1 MNFQGAKKFF
11 GAVIPAFFLI
21 GCASQEPNYSGSTE
35 NLIEESVTKET
46 YEPKAPKVEA
56 GQLVVY
62 QKVCLDGT
70 CSQSRAVPQTLA
82 GLFLFDFDQAIV
94 RRAAHAELNKHA
106 FALADDRYLRVRVEG
121 HADER
126 GTREYNLALGE
137 RRADAVR
144 AYLVSQGGSNSQ
156 IEVISYGEEK
166 PIVSGK
172 NERSWSKNRRVELVY
187 R

>member
-1 MNFQGAKKFF
+1 MNFQGAKRFF
-11 GAVIPAFFLI
+11 GAIIPAFLLI
-21 GCASQEPNYSGSTE
+21 GCANQGPEYSESTE
-35 NLIEESVTKET
+35 NLIEEPVVQES
-46 YEPKAPKVEA
+46 YEPAAPRVEA
-56 GQLVVY
+56 GKLVVDSGDNSG
-62 QKVCLDGT
+62 V
-70 CSQSRAVPQTLA
+70 SQTLV
-82 GLFLFDFDQAIV
+82 GIFLFDFDQAIV
-94 RRAAHAELNKHA
+94 RRVAHAELNKHA
-106 FALADDRYLRVRVEG
+106 SALAGDRFIRVRVEG

-144 AYLVSQGGSNSQ
+144 AYLVSQGASNSQ

-172 NERSWSKNRRVELVY
+172 NERSWAKNRRVELVY

>member
-1 MNFQGAKKFF
+1 MNFQGAKRFF
-11 GAVIPAFFLI
+11 GAIIPAFLLI
-21 GCASQEPNYSGSTE
+21 GCASQGPEYSESTE
-35 NLIEESVTKET
+35 DLIEEPVVQES
-46 YEPKAPKVEA
+46 YEPAAPRVEA
-56 GQLVVY
+56 GKLVVDSGDNSG
-62 QKVCLDGT
+62 V
-70 CSQSRAVPQTLA
+70 SQTLV
-82 GLFLFDFDQAIV
+82 GVFLFDFDQAIV

-106 FALADDRYLRVRVEG
+106 SALAGDRFIRVRVEG

-144 AYLVSQGGSNSQ
+144 AYLVSQGASNSQ

-172 NERSWSKNRRVELVY
+172 NERSWAKNRRVELVY

>member
-1 MNFQGAKKFF
+1 MNFQGAKRFL
-11 GAVIPAFFLI
+11 ATAIPVFFLI
-21 GCASQEPNYSGSTE
+21 GCASQEPDYSESAE
-35 NLIEESVTKET
+35 NLIEEPIVQES
-46 YEPKAPKVEA
+46 YEPAAPRVEA
-56 GQLVVY
+56 GKLVVDSEGSSG
-62 QKVCLDGT
+62 V
-70 CSQSRAVPQTLA
+70 SETLE
-82 GLFLFDFDQAIV
+82 GIFLFDFDQAIV
-94 RRAAHAELNKHA
+94 RRSAHAELNKHA
-106 FALADDRYLRVRVEG
+106 AALAGDRYLRVRVEG

-144 AYLVSQGGSNSQ
+144 AYLVSQGASNSQ

>member
-1 MNFQGAKKFF
+1 MNFQGAKRFF
-11 GAVIPAFFLI
+11 GAIIPAFLLI
-21 GCASQEPNYSGSTE
+21 GCASQGPEYSESTE
-35 NLIEESVTKET
+35 NLIEEPVVQES
-46 YEPKAPKVEA
+46 YEPAAPRVEA
-56 GQLVVY
+56 GKLVVDSGDNSG
-62 QKVCLDGT
+62 V
-70 CSQSRAVPQTLA
+70 SQTLV
-82 GLFLFDFDQAIV
+82 GVFLFDFDQAIV
-94 RRAAHAELNKHA
+94 RRVAHAELNKHA
-106 FALADDRYLRVRVEG
+106 SALAGDRFIRVRVEG

-144 AYLVSQGGSNSQ
+144 AYLVSQGASNSQ

-172 NERSWSKNRRVELVY
+172 NERSWAKNRRVELVY

>member
-1 MNFQGAKKFF
+1 MNFQGAKRFL
-11 GAVIPAFFLI
+11 GTAIPLFFLI
-21 GCASQEPNYSGSTE
+21 GCASQEPDYSESAE
-35 NLIEESVTKET
+35 NLIEEPIVQES
-46 YEPKAPKVEA
+46 YEPASPRVEA
-56 GQLVVY
+56 GKLVVDSEGRPG
-62 QKVCLDGT
+62 V
-70 CSQSRAVPQTLA
+70 SETLV
-82 GLFLFDFDQAIV
+82 GVFLFDFDQAIV
-94 RRAAHAELNKHA
+94 RRAAHIELNKHA
-106 FALADDRYLRVRVEG
+106 SALADDRYLRVRVEG

-144 AYLVSQGGSNSQ
+144 AYLVSQGASNSQ

>member
-1 MNFQGAKKFF
+1 MNFQGAKRFF
-11 GAVIPAFFLI
+11 GAIIPAFLLI
-21 GCASQEPNYSGSTE
+21 GCASQGPEYSESTE
-35 NLIEESVTKET
+35 NLIEEPVVQES
-46 YEPKAPKVEA
+46 YEPAAPRVEA
-56 GQLVVY
+56 GKLVVDSGDNSG
-62 QKVCLDGT
+62 V
-70 CSQSRAVPQTLA
+70 SQTLV
-82 GLFLFDFDQAIV
+82 GIFLFDFDQAIV
-94 RRAAHAELNKHA
+94 RRVAHAELNKHA
-106 FALADDRYLRVRVEG
+106 SALAGDRFIRVRVEG

-144 AYLVSQGGSNSQ
+144 AYLVSQGASNSQ

-172 NERSWSKNRRVELVY
+172 NERSWAKNRRVELVY

>member
-1 MNFQGAKKFF
+1 MNFQGAKRFF
-11 GAVIPAFFLI
+11 GAVVPAFFLI
-21 GCASQEPNYSGSTE
+21 GCASQQPDYSGSTE
-35 NLIEESVTKET
+35 SVNEEPVAQET
-46 YEPKAPKVEA
+46 YTPTAPKVEA
-56 GQLVVY
+56 GKLVVY
-62 QKVCLDGT
+62 QKVCLDGS
-70 CSQSRAVPQTLA
+70 CSQSRAVPQTLV
-82 GLFLFDFDQAIV
+82 GIFLFDFDQAIV
-94 RRAAHAELNKHA
+94 RRAGHSELNKHA
-106 FALADDRYLRVRVEG
+106 SALAGDRYLRVRVEG

-144 AYLVSQGGSNSQ
+144 AYLVSQGASNSQ

-172 NERSWSKNRRVELVY
+172 NESSWAKNRRVELVY

>member
-1 MNFQGAKKFF
+1 MNFQGAKSFL
-11 GAVIPAFFLI
+11 GIAIPVFFLI
-21 GCASQEPNYSGSTE
+21 GCASQEPDYSESAE
-35 NLIEESVTKET
+35 NLIEEPIVQES
-46 YEPKAPKVEA
+46 YEPTAPRVEA
-56 GQLVVY
+56 GKLVVDSEGSSG
-62 QKVCLDGT
+62 V
-70 CSQSRAVPQTLA
+70 SETLE
-82 GLFLFDFDQAIV
+82 GIFLFDFDQAIV
-94 RRAAHAELNKHA
+94 RRSAHAELNKHA
-106 FALADDRYLRVRVEG
+106 TALAGDRYLRVRVEG

-144 AYLVSQGGSNSQ
+144 AYLVSQGASNSQ

>member
-1 MNFQGAKKFF
+1 MNFQGAKRFL
-11 GAVIPAFFLI
+11 GTAIPVFLLI
-21 GCASQEPNYSGSTE
+21 GCASQEPDYSESSE
-35 NLIEESVTKET
+35 NLVEEPIVQES
-46 YEPKAPKVEA
+46 YEPAAPRVEA
-56 GQLVVY
+56 GKLVVDSEGNSG
-62 QKVCLDGT
+62 V
-70 CSQSRAVPQTLA
+70 SETLE
-82 GLFLFDFDQAIV
+82 GIFLFDFDQAIV
-94 RRAAHAELNKHA
+94 LRSAHAELNKHA
-106 FALADDRYLRVRVEG
+106 SALAGDRYLRVRVEG

-144 AYLVSQGGSNSQ
+144 AYLVSQGASNSQ

>member
-1 MNFQGAKKFF
+1 MNFQGAKRFF
-11 GAVIPAFFLI
+11 GAIIPAFLLI
-21 GCASQEPNYSGSTE
+21 GCASQGPEYSESTE
-35 NLIEESVTKET
+35 DLIEEPVVQES
-46 YEPKAPKVEA
+46 YEPAAPRVEA
-56 GQLVVY
+56 GKLVVDSGDNSG
-62 QKVCLDGT
+62 V
-70 CSQSRAVPQTLA
+70 SQTLV
-82 GLFLFDFDQAIV
+82 GIFLFDFDQAIV
-94 RRAAHAELNKHA
+94 RRVAHAELNKHA
-106 FALADDRYLRVRVEG
+106 SALAGDRFIRVRVEG

-144 AYLVSQGGSNSQ
+144 AYLVSQGALNSQ

-172 NERSWSKNRRVELVY
+172 NERSWAKNRRVELIY

>member
-1 MNFQGAKKFF
+1 MNFQGTKWLLGVA
-11 GAVIPAFFLI
+11 IPVFFLI
-21 GCASQEPNYSGSTE
+21 GCASQEPDYSESAE
-35 NLIEESVTKET
+35 NLIEEPIVQES
-46 YEPKAPKVEA
+46 YEPAAPRVEA
-56 GQLVVY
+56 GKLVVDSEGRPG
-62 QKVCLDGT
+62 V
-70 CSQSRAVPQTLA
+70 SETLV
-82 GLFLFDFDQAIV
+82 GVFLFDFDQAIV
-94 RRAAHAELNKHA
+94 RRAAHIELNKHA
-106 FALADDRYLRVRVEG
+106 SALADDRYLRVRVEG

-144 AYLVSQGGSNSQ
+144 AYLVSQGASNSQ

>member
-1 MNFQGAKKFF
+1 MNFQGAKRFF
-11 GAVIPAFFLI
+11 GAIIPAFLLI
-21 GCASQEPNYSGSTE
+21 GCASQGPEYSESTE
-35 NLIEESVTKET
+35 NLIEEPVVQES
-46 YEPKAPKVEA
+46 YEPAAPRVEA
-56 GQLVVY
+56 GKLVVDSGDNSG
-62 QKVCLDGT
+62 V
-70 CSQSRAVPQTLA
+70 SQTLV
-82 GLFLFDFDQAIV
+82 GIFLFDFDQAIV

-106 FALADDRYLRVRVEG
+106 SALAGDRFIRVRVEG

-144 AYLVSQGGSNSQ
+144 AYLVSQGASNSQ

-172 NERSWSKNRRVELVY
+172 NERSWAKNRRVELVY

>member
-1 MNFQGAKKFF
+1 MNFQGAKRFL
-11 GAVIPAFFLI
+11 ATAIPVFFLI
-21 GCASQEPNYSGSTE
+21 GCASQEPDYSESAE
-35 NLIEESVTKET
+35 NLIEEPIVQES
-46 YEPKAPKVEA
+46 YEPAAPRVEA
-56 GQLVVY
+56 GKLVVDSEGSSG
-62 QKVCLDGT
+62 V
-70 CSQSRAVPQTLA
+70 SETLE
-82 GLFLFDFDQAIV
+82 GIFLFDFDQAIV
-94 RRAAHAELNKHA
+94 RRSAHAELNKHA
-106 FALADDRYLRVRVEG
+106 SALAGDRYLRVRVEG

-144 AYLVSQGGSNSQ
+144 AYLVSQGASNSQ

>member
-1 MNFQGAKKFF
+1 MNFQGAKRFF
-11 GAVIPAFFLI
+11 GAIIPAFLLI
-21 GCASQEPNYSGSTE
+21 GCASQGPEYSESTE
-35 NLIEESVTKET
+35 NLIEEPVVQES
-46 YEPKAPKVEA
+46 YEPAAPRVEA
-56 GQLVVY
+56 GKLVVDSGDNSG
-62 QKVCLDGT
+62 V
-70 CSQSRAVPQTLA
+70 SQTLV
-82 GLFLFDFDQAIV
+82 GVFLFDFDQAIV

-106 FALADDRYLRVRVEG
+106 SALAGDRFIRVRVEG

-144 AYLVSQGGSNSQ
+144 AYLVSQGASNSQ

-172 NERSWSKNRRVELVY
+172 NERSWAKNRRVELVY

>member
-1 MNFQGAKKFF
+1 MNFQGAKRFF
-11 GAVIPAFFLI
+11 GAIIPAFLLI
-21 GCASQEPNYSGSTE
+21 GCASQGPEYSESTE
-35 NLIEESVTKET
+35 NLIEEPVVQES
-46 YEPKAPKVEA
+46 YEPAAPRVEA
-56 GQLVVY
+56 GKLVVDSGDNSG
-62 QKVCLDGT
+62 V
-70 CSQSRAVPQTLA
+70 SQTLV
-82 GLFLFDFDQAIV
+82 GVFLFDFDQAIV
-94 RRAAHAELNKHA
+94 RRVAHAELNKHA
-106 FALADDRYLRVRVEG
+106 SALAGDRFIRVRVEG

-144 AYLVSQGGSNSQ
+144 AYLVSQGASNSQ

-172 NERSWSKNRRVELVY
+172 NERSWAKNRRVELIY

>member
-11 GAVIPAFFLI
+11 WGAIPVFLLI
-21 GCASQEPNYSGSTE
+21 GCASQEPEYTE
-35 NLIEESVTKET
+35 SAESYDAEPAVLQS
-46 YEPKAPKVEA
+46 YEPLAPRVEA
-56 GQLVVY
+56 GKLIVSR
-62 QKVCLDGT
+62 KVCLDGACT
-70 CSQSRAVPQTLA
+70 ESRAVPQTLV

-94 RRAAHAELNKHA
+94 RRAAHVELNEHA
-106 FALADDRYLRVRVEG
+106 SALAGDRYLRVRLEG

-144 AYLVSQGGSNSQ
+144 AYLVSQGAPNSQ

-166 PIVSGK
+166 PIADGK
-172 NERSWSKNRRVELVY
+172 NERSWAKNRRVELVY

>member
-1 MNFQGAKKFF
+1 MNFQGAKSFL
-11 GAVIPAFFLI
+11 GIAIPVFFLI
-21 GCASQEPNYSGSTE
+21 GCASQEPDYSESAE
-35 NLIEESVTKET
+35 NLIEEPIVQES
-46 YEPKAPKVEA
+46 YEPTAPRVEA
-56 GQLVVY
+56 GKLVVDSEGSSG
-62 QKVCLDGT
+62 V
-70 CSQSRAVPQTLA
+70 SETLE
-82 GLFLFDFDQAIV
+82 GIFLFDFDQAIV
-94 RRAAHAELNKHA
+94 RRSAHAELNKHA
-106 FALADDRYLRVRVEG
+106 TALAGDRYLRVRVEG

-144 AYLVSQGGSNSQ
+144 AYLVSQGASSSQ

>member
-1 MNFQGAKKFF
+1 MNFQGTKRFF
-11 GAVIPAFFLI
+11 GAIIPAFLLI
-21 GCASQEPNYSGSTE
+21 GCASQGPEYSESTE
-35 NLIEESVTKET
+35 NLIEEPVVQES
-46 YEPKAPKVEA
+46 YEPAAPRVEA
-56 GQLVVY
+56 GKLVVDSGDNSG
-62 QKVCLDGT
+62 V
-70 CSQSRAVPQTLA
+70 SQTLV
-82 GLFLFDFDQAIV
+82 GIFLFDFDQAIV
-94 RRAAHAELNKHA
+94 RRVAHAELNKHA
-106 FALADDRYLRVRVEG
+106 SALAGDRFLRVRVEG

-144 AYLVSQGGSNSQ
+144 AYLVSQGASNSQ

-172 NERSWSKNRRVELVY
+172 NERSWAKNRRVELVY

>member
-11 GAVIPAFFLI
+11 WSAIPVFLLI
-21 GCASQEPNYSGSTE
+21 GCASQGPEYSESTE
-35 NLIEESVTKET
+35 NLIEEPVVQES
-46 YEPKAPKVEA
+46 YEPAAPRVEA
-56 GQLVVY
+56 GKLVVDSGDNSG
-62 QKVCLDGT
+62 V
-70 CSQSRAVPQTLA
+70 SQTLV
-82 GLFLFDFDQAIV
+82 GIFLFDFDQAIV
-94 RRAAHAELNKHA
+94 RRVAHAELNKHA
-106 FALADDRYLRVRVEG
+106 SALAGDRFIRVRVEG

-144 AYLVSQGGSNSQ
+144 AYLVSQGASNSQ

-172 NERSWSKNRRVELVY
+172 NERSWAKNRRVELVY

>member
-1 MNFQGAKKFF
+1 MNFQGAKRFF
-11 GAVIPAFFLI
+11 GAAIPAFLLI
-21 GCASQEPNYSGSTE
+21 GCASQGPEYSESTE
-35 NLIEESVTKET
+35 NLIEEPAVQES
-46 YEPKAPKVEA
+46 YQPSAPRVEA
-56 GQLVVY
+56 GKLVVDSANNSG
-62 QKVCLDGT
+62 V
-70 CSQSRAVPQTLA
+70 SQTLM
-82 GLFLFDFDQAIV
+82 GVFLFDFDQAIV

-106 FALADDRYLRVRVEG
+106 SALAGDRYLRVRVEG

-144 AYLVSQGGSNSQ
+144 AYLVSQGASNSQ

-166 PIVSGK
+166 PLVAGK
-172 NERSWSKNRRVELVY
+172 NERSWAKNRRVELVY

>member
-1 MNFQGAKKFF
+1 MNFQGAKRFF
-11 GAVIPAFFLI
+11 GAIIPAFLLI
-21 GCASQEPNYSGSTE
+21 GCASQGPEYSESTE
-35 NLIEESVTKET
+35 NLIEEPVVQES
-46 YEPKAPKVEA
+46 YEPAAPRVEA
-56 GQLVVY
+56 GKLVVDSGDNSG
-62 QKVCLDGT
+62 V
-70 CSQSRAVPQTLA
+70 SQTLM
-82 GLFLFDFDQAIV
+82 GVFLFDFDQAIV

-106 FALADDRYLRVRVEG
+106 SALAGDRFIRVRVEG

-144 AYLVSQGGSNSQ
+144 AYLVSQGASNSQ

-172 NERSWSKNRRVELVY
+172 NERSWAKNRRVELVY

>member
-1 MNFQGAKKFF
+1 M
-11 GAVIPAFFLI
+11 LI
-21 GCASQEPNYSGSTE
+21 GCASQGPEYSESTE
-35 NLIEESVTKET
+35 NLIEEPVVQEI
-46 YEPKAPKVEA
+46 YEPAAPRVEA
-56 GQLVVY
+56 GKLVV
-62 QKVCLDGT
+62 DSGDN
-70 CSQSRAVPQTLA
+70 SGASQTLV
-82 GLFLFDFDQAIV
+82 GVFLFDFDQAIV
-94 RRAAHAELNKHA
+94 RRAGHAELNKHA
-106 FALADDRYLRVRVEG
+106 SALAGDRYLRLRLEG

-144 AYLVSQGGSNSQ
+144 EYLVSQGASNSQ

-172 NERSWSKNRRVELVY
+172 NESSWAKNRRVELVY

>member
-1 MNFQGAKKFF
+1 MNFQGAKRFL
-11 GAVIPAFFLI
+11 GALIPAFFLI
-21 GCASQEPNYSGSTE
+21 GCASQEPDYSESAE
-35 NLIEESVTKET
+35 NLIEEPIVQES
-46 YEPKAPKVEA
+46 YEPSAPRVES
-56 GQLVVY
+56 GKLVV
-62 QKVCLDGT
+62 DSEENPGA
-70 CSQSRAVPQTLA
+70 SETLV
-82 GLFLFDFDQAIV
+82 GVFLFDFDQAIV
-94 RRAAHAELNKHA
+94 RRSAYAELKKHSA
-106 FALADDRYLRVRVEG
+106 ALAGDRYLRVRVEG

-144 AYLVSQGGSNSQ
+144 SYLVSEGASSSQ

-172 NERSWSKNRRVELVY
+172 NERSWAKNRRVELVY

>member
-1 MNFQGAKKFF
+1 MNFQGAKRFF
-11 GAVIPAFFLI
+11 GVAIPAFLLI
-21 GCASQEPNYSGSTE
+21 GCASQGPEYSESTE
-35 NLIEESVTKET
+35 NLIEEPVVQES
-46 YEPKAPKVEA
+46 YEPAAPRVEA
-56 GQLVVY
+56 GKLVVDSGDNSG
-62 QKVCLDGT
+62 V
-70 CSQSRAVPQTLA
+70 SQTLM
-82 GLFLFDFDQAIV
+82 GIFLFDFDQAIV
-94 RRAAHAELNKHA
+94 RRVAHAELNKHA
-106 FALADDRYLRVRVEG
+106 SALAGDRFIRVRVEG

-144 AYLVSQGGSNSQ
+144 AYLVSQGASNSQ

-172 NERSWSKNRRVELVY
+172 NERSWAKNRRVELIY

>member
-1 MNFQGAKKFF
+1 MQVRDQN
-11 GAVIPAFFLI
+11 IPNP
-21 GCASQEPNYSGSTE
+21 Q
-35 NLIEESVTKET
+35 NLIEETAVQEI
-46 YEPKAPKVEA
+46 YEPAAPRVEA
-56 GQLVVY
+56 GKLVVDSGD
-62 QKVCLDGT
+62 KSGA
-70 CSQSRAVPQTLA
+70 SQTLV
-82 GLFLFDFDQAIV
+82 GVFLFDFDQAIV
-94 RRAAHAELNKHA
+94 RRAGHAELNKHA
-106 FALADDRYLRVRVEG
+106 SALAGDRYLRLRLEG

-144 AYLVSQGGSNSQ
+144 EYLVSQGASNSQ

-172 NERSWSKNRRVELVY
+172 NESSWAKNRRVELVY

>member
-1 MNFQGAKKFF
+1 MNFQGAKRFL
-11 GAVIPAFFLI
+11 GTAIPFFFLI
-21 GCASQEPNYSGSTE
+21 GCASQEPDYSESAE
-35 NLIEESVTKET
+35 NLIEEPIVQES
-46 YEPKAPKVEA
+46 YEPTAPRVEA
-56 GQLVVY
+56 GKLVVDSEG
-62 QKVCLDGT
+62 KAGV
-70 CSQSRAVPQTLA
+70 SETLM
-82 GLFLFDFDQAIV
+82 GIFLFDFDQAIV
-94 RRAAHAELNKHA
+94 RRSAHAELNKHA
-106 FALADDRYLRVRVEG
+106 TALAGDRYLRVRVEG

-144 AYLVSQGGSNSQ
+144 AYLVSQGASNSQ

>member
-1 MNFQGAKKFF
+1 MNFQGAKRFL
-11 GAVIPAFFLI
+11 GTVIPAFFLI
-21 GCASQEPNYSGSTE
+21 GCASQEPEYSGSTE
-35 NLIEESVTKET
+35 NLIEEPVVQESYKPT
-46 YEPKAPKVEA
+46 APKVES
-56 GQLVVY
+56 GKLVVY
-62 QKVCLDGT
+62 NKVCLDGA
-70 CSQSRAVPQTLA
+70 CSQSRAATQTLV
-82 GLFLFDFDQAIV
+82 GIFLFDFDQAIV
-94 RRAAHAELNKHA
+94 RRSTHAELNKHA
-106 FALADDRYLRVRVEG
+106 SALAGDRFLRVRVEG

-137 RRADAVR
+137 RRANAVR
-144 AYLVSQGGSNSQ
+144 AYLVSQGASNSQ

>member
-1 MNFQGAKKFF
+1 MNFQGAKRFF
-11 GAVIPAFFLI
+11 GAIIPAFLLI
-21 GCASQEPNYSGSTE
+21 GCASQGPEYSESTE
-35 NLIEESVTKET
+35 NLIEEPVVQES
-46 YEPKAPKVEA
+46 YEPAAPRVEA
-56 GQLVVY
+56 GKLVVDSGDNSG
-62 QKVCLDGT
+62 V
-70 CSQSRAVPQTLA
+70 SQTLV
-82 GLFLFDFDQAIV
+82 GIFLFDFDQAIV
-94 RRAAHAELNKHA
+94 RREAHAELNKHA
-106 FALADDRYLRVRVEG
+106 SALAGDRFIRVRVEG

-144 AYLVSQGGSNSQ
+144 AYLVSQGASNSQ

-172 NERSWSKNRRVELVY
+172 NERSWAKNRRVELVY

>member
-1 MNFQGAKKFF
+1 MNFQGAKRFF
-11 GAVIPAFFLI
+11 GAIIPAFLLI
-21 GCASQEPNYSGSTE
+21 GCASQGPEYSESTE
-35 NLIEESVTKET
+35 DLIEEPVVQER
-46 YEPKAPKVEA
+46 YEPAAPRVEA
-56 GQLVVY
+56 GKLVVDSGDNSG
-62 QKVCLDGT
+62 V
-70 CSQSRAVPQTLA
+70 SQTL
-82 GLFLFDFDQAIV
+82 GGIFLFDFDQAIV
-94 RRAAHAELNKHA
+94 RRVAHAELNKHA
-106 FALADDRYLRVRVEG
+106 SALAGDRFIRVRVEG

-144 AYLVSQGGSNSQ
+144 AYLVSQGASNSQ

-172 NERSWSKNRRVELVY
+172 NERSWAKNRRVELVY

>member
-1 MNFQGAKKFF
+1 MNFQGAKRFL
-11 GAVIPAFFLI
+11 GIAIPVFFLI
-21 GCASQEPNYSGSTE
+21 GCASQEPDYSESAE
-35 NLIEESVTKET
+35 NLIEEPIVQES
-46 YEPKAPKVEA
+46 YEPAAPRVEA
-56 GQLVVY
+56 GKLVVDSEGSSG
-62 QKVCLDGT
+62 V
-70 CSQSRAVPQTLA
+70 SETLE
-82 GLFLFDFDQAIV
+82 GIFLFDFDQAIV
-94 RRAAHAELNKHA
+94 RRSAHAELNKHA
-106 FALADDRYLRVRVEG
+106 SALAGDRYLRVRVEG

-144 AYLVSQGGSNSQ
+144 AYLVSQGASNSQ

>member
-1 MNFQGAKKFF
+1 MNFQGAKRFF
-11 GAVIPAFFLI
+11 GATIPAFLLI
-21 GCASQEPNYSGSTE
+21 GCASQGPEYSESTE
-35 NLIEESVTKET
+35 NLIEEPVVQES
-46 YEPKAPKVEA
+46 YEPAAPRVEA
-56 GQLVVY
+56 GKLVV
-62 QKVCLDGT
+62 DSGNN
-70 CSQSRAVPQTLA
+70 SGISQTLV
-82 GLFLFDFDQAIV
+82 GVFLFDFDQAIV

-106 FALADDRYLRVRVEG
+106 SALAGDRFIRVRVEG

-144 AYLVSQGGSNSQ
+144 AYLVSQGASNSQ

-172 NERSWSKNRRVELVY
+172 NERSWAKNRRVELVY

>member
-1 MNFQGAKKFF
+1 MNFQGAKRFF
-11 GAVIPAFFLI
+11 GVAIPAFLLI
-21 GCASQEPNYSGSTE
+21 GCASQGPEYSESTE
-35 NLIEESVTKET
+35 NLIEETAVQEI
-46 YEPKAPKVEA
+46 YEPAAPRVEA
-56 GQLVVY
+56 GKLVVDSGD
-62 QKVCLDGT
+62 KSGA
-70 CSQSRAVPQTLA
+70 SQTLV
-82 GLFLFDFDQAIV
+82 GVFLFDFDQAIV
-94 RRAAHAELNKHA
+94 RRAGHAELNKHA
-106 FALADDRYLRVRVEG
+106 SALAGDRYLRLRLEG

-144 AYLVSQGGSNSQ
+144 EYLVSQGASNSQ

-172 NERSWSKNRRVELVY
+172 NESSWAKNRRVELVY

>member
-1 MNFQGAKKFF
+1 MNFQGAKRFF
-11 GAVIPAFFLI
+11 GAIIPAFLLI
-21 GCASQEPNYSGSTE
+21 GCASQGPEYSESTE
-35 NLIEESVTKET
+35 NLIEEPGVQES
-46 YEPKAPKVEA
+46 YEPAAPRVEA
-56 GQLVVY
+56 GKLVVDSGDNSG
-62 QKVCLDGT
+62 V
-70 CSQSRAVPQTLA
+70 SQTLV
-82 GLFLFDFDQAIV
+82 GIFLFDFDQAIV
-94 RRAAHAELNKHA
+94 RRVAHAELNKHA
-106 FALADDRYLRVRVEG
+106 SALAGDRFIRVRVEG

-144 AYLVSQGGSNSQ
+144 AYLVSQGASNSQ

-172 NERSWSKNRRVELVY
+172 NERSWAQNRRVELVY

>member
-1 MNFQGAKKFF
+1 MNFQGAKRFF
-11 GAVIPAFFLI
+11 GAIIPAFLLI
-21 GCASQEPNYSGSTE
+21 GCASQGPEYSESTE
-35 NLIEESVTKET
+35 DLIEEPVVQES
-46 YEPKAPKVEA
+46 YEPAAPRVEA
-56 GQLVVY
+56 GKLVVDSGDNSG
-62 QKVCLDGT
+62 V
-70 CSQSRAVPQTLA
+70 SQTLV
-82 GLFLFDFDQAIV
+82 GIFLFDFDQAIV
-94 RRAAHAELNKHA
+94 RRVAHAELNKHA
-106 FALADDRYLRVRVEG
+106 SALAGDRFIRVRVEG

-144 AYLVSQGGSNSQ
+144 AYLVSQGASNSQ

-172 NERSWSKNRRVELVY
+172 NERSWAKNRRVELVY

>member
-1 MNFQGAKKFF
+1 MNFQGAKRFF
-11 GAVIPAFFLI
+11 GAIIPAFLLI
-21 GCASQEPNYSGSTE
+21 GCASQGPEYSESTE
-35 NLIEESVTKET
+35 NLIEEPVVQES
-46 YEPKAPKVEA
+46 YEPAAPRVEA
-56 GQLVVY
+56 GKLVVDSGNNSG
-62 QKVCLDGT
+62 V
-70 CSQSRAVPQTLA
+70 SQTLV
-82 GLFLFDFDQAIV
+82 GIFLFDFDQAIV

-106 FALADDRYLRVRVEG
+106 SALAGDRFIRVRVEG

-144 AYLVSQGGSNSQ
+144 AYLVSQGASNSQ

-172 NERSWSKNRRVELVY
+172 NERSWAKNRRVELVY